1 MKFTAALIALMIIA
15 TASSAEPQT
24 PTRWYVQAGAGG
36 DGTSAER
43 PAGTLAQLERL
54 SAPGDQLFILVGDT
68 PLDGGITLKPGQQ
81 LTGVA
86 RDGRKPV
93 ITNTSLAHT
102 NGIGIQLASGS
113 EVSNVRIE
121 ATFASGIYGRNVTDV
136 RIDNV
141 DVSDANRGQA
151 FTDFSFPS
159 LPDAV
164 SRPAPHGGVVFVHS
178 EGAAG
183 IEVTAS
189 TVTQAAGLGIAS
201 LASGT
206 ADVRLSVRGAR
217 VEGGS
222 RIESYDVGVVT
233 MVKDPGAQ
241 THLELSDS
249 VIRGRLTRS
258 GRNVWLRAARGGRAD
273 ARIERV
279 LSGAVGQDGIV
290 GSVVQSPSE
299 ISIYISDSVLEDAG
313 QMNVEGTLLNL
324 PPEVDAPA
332 DAGRIAIEI
341 ERTVIRN
348 AGAVH
353 GFEDVAANVWLGGSL
368 WISGAPPAVGHYA
381 LEITDSRIEGAGA
394 AGLEFGNRQI
404 TTAGRTETST
414 FDVVL
419 RGNTIYR
426 NGQADLKLNAPAAWI
441 DARENCWGS
450 AQGLAEDR
458 IQVFAPA
465 QRTQLDATEA
475 LQCPN
480 EG

>member
-1 MKFTAALIALMIIA
+1 MKFAAALVALIIVTAA
-15 TASSAEPQT
+15 SAEPQT
-24 PTRWYVQAGAGG
+24 PRRWYVQAGAGG
-36 DGTSAER
+36 DGASAER
-43 PAGTLAQLERL
+43 PAGTLAQLEGL
-54 SAPGDQLFILVGDT
+54 SAPGDQLFVLFGDT
-68 PLDGGITLKPGQQ
+68 PLDGDITLKPGQQ
-81 LTGVA
+81 LTGLA

-93 ITNTSLAHT
+93 ITNTSLARAS
-102 NGIGIQLASGS
+102 GVGIQLASGS
-113 EVSNVRIE
+113 QVSNVRIE
-121 ATFASGIYGRNVTDV
+121 ASFASGIHGRNVTDV
-136 RIDNV
+136 RIDKV

-151 FTDFSFPS
+151 FTDFSYPS
-159 LPDAV
+159 LPEGV
-164 SRPAPHGGVVFVHS
+164 SRPVPHGGIVFVHD
-178 EGAAG
+178 EAAARV
-183 IEVTAS
+183 EVTAS

-201 LASGT
+201 LASGA
-206 ADVRLSVRGAR
+206 ADVRLSVRGTR

-222 RIESYDVGVVT
+222 RIESYDVGVAT
-233 MVKDPGAQ
+233 MVRDPDAK

-258 GRNVWLRAARGGRAD
+258 GRNVWLRAARGSHAD

-299 ISIYISDSVLEDAG
+299 ISIHISDSVIEDAG

-324 PPEVDAPA
+324 PPQADSLA
-332 DAGRIAIEI
+332 DAGRMAIEI

-381 LEITDSRIEGAGA
+381 LKITDSRIEGAGA

-404 TTAGRTETST
+404 AVAGRTETSQ

-419 RGNTIYR
+419 RGNTIFR

-441 DARENCWGS
+441 DARGNCWGS

-458 IQVFAPA
+458 IQLFAA
-465 QRTQLDATEA
+465 ARRTQLDATEA
-475 LQCPN
+475 LQCSN
-480 EG
+480 DG

>member
-1 MKFTAALIALMIIA
+1 MKFTAALVALFIA
-15 TASSAEPQT
+15 TAASAGPEM
-24 PTRWYVQAGAGG
+24 PTDWYVRAGASG
-36 DGTSAER
+36 DGTSADR

-54 SAPGDQLFILVGDT
+54 SAPGDQLYVLVGDV

-86 RDGRKPV
+86 KDGRKPV
-93 ITNTSLAHT
+93 ITNTSLVRT
-102 NGIGIQLASGS
+102 GGVGIQLASAS
-113 EVSNVRIE
+113 KISNVRIE
-121 ATFASGIYGRNVTDV
+121 ASFASGIYGRNVTDV
-136 RIDNV
+136 RIDKV

-151 FTDFSFPS
+151 FTDFSYPS

-164 SRPAPHGGVVFVHS
+164 SRPVPHGGIVLVHS
-178 EGAAG
+178 EAAARVD
-183 IEVTAS
+183 VTAS
-189 TVTQAAGLGIAS
+189 TVTEAAGFGIAS

-206 ADVRLSVRGAR
+206 ADVRLSIRGTR

-222 RIESYDVGVVT
+222 RIESHDIGIAT
-233 MVKDPGAQ
+233 MVKDPDAK

-258 GRNVWLRAARGGRAD
+258 GRNVSVRAASGSRAD

-299 ISIYISDSVLEDAG
+299 ISIHISDSVIEDAG

-324 PPEVDAPA
+324 PPEANA
-332 DAGRIAIEI
+332 LANAGRIAIEI
-341 ERTVIRN
+341 ERTVISN

-368 WISGAPPAVGHYA
+368 WISGAPPAVGHYT
-381 LEITDSRIEGAGA
+381 LKITDSRIEGAGG

-404 TTAGRTETST
+404 TAAGQTETSQ

-419 RGNTIYR
+419 RGNTIST
-426 NGQADLKLNAPAAWI
+426 NGQADMKLNAPAARI
-441 DARENCWGS
+441 DARKNCWGN

-458 IQVFAPA
+458 IQLFAPA
-465 QRTQLDATEA
+465 QRTQLDASEPQ
-475 LQCPN
+475 QCHK
-480 EG
+480 

>member
-1 MKFTAALIALMIIA
+1 LKFMAALIALMIIA

-24 PTRWYVQAGAGG
+24 PRSWYVQAGASG
-36 DGTSAER
+36 DGASVER

-54 SAPGDQLFILVGDT
+54 SAPGDQLYVLAGDT

-93 ITNTSLAHT
+93 ITNTSLART
-102 NGIGIQLASGS
+102 GGVGIQLASGS
-113 EVSNVRIE
+113 QVSSVRVE
-121 ATFASGIYGRNVTDV
+121 ASFASGIHGRDVTDV
-136 RIDNV
+136 RIDKV

-164 SRPAPHGGVVFVHS
+164 SRPVPHGGIVLVHS
-178 EGAAG
+178 EAAAHVE
-183 IEVTAS
+183 ITAS

-206 ADVRLSVRGAR
+206 ADVRLSVRGTR

-222 RIESYDVGVVT
+222 RIESYDVGVAT
-233 MVKDPGAQ
+233 MVKDPDAK

-249 VIRGRLTRS
+249 VIMGRLTRS
-258 GRNVWLRAARGGRAD
+258 GRNVWLRAAGGSRAD

-299 ISIYISDSVLEDAG
+299 ISIYINDSVIEDAG

-324 PPEVDAPA
+324 PPQADLPA

-381 LEITDSRIEGAGA
+381 LKIIDSRIDGAGA

-404 TTAGRTETST
+404 TAAGRTETSR

-419 RGNTIYR
+419 RGNTISR
-426 NGQADLKLNAPAAWI
+426 NGQADLKLNAPTAWI
-441 DARENCWGS
+441 DARKNCWGS
-450 AQGLAEDR
+450 AQGLAEDH
-458 IQVFAPA
+458 IQLFGAA

-475 LQCPN
+475 LQCPD